1 MDFLII
7 LFSISMLLIA
17 STPRIETYIKFISIQ
32 GFLLFLMS
40 IIDYKEMSFFN
51 MTILTL
57 ETLGVKTLI
66 MPLFLIRIV
75 RKNEIYKEVE
85 PNFNNYY
92 SLVITGAIYGLGF
105 LIVYM
110 SFGIA
115 KDIKPLQFGLSISTM
130 LAALFMIVNKK
141 KIVSQILGYMIFENG
156 IFLLSLA
163 LAKEMPIIVDL
174 GILLDLFIGIFL
186 LGLFVNKFQNE
197 EG

>member
-174 GILLDLFIGIFL
+174 GILLDLFIGIFM